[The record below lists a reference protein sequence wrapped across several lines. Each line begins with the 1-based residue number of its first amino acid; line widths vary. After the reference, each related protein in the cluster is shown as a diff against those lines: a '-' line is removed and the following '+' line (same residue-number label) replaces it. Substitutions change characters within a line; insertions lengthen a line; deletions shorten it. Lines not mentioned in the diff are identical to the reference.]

1 VKPLIDFDSII
12 YKAAWKHEDDLVL
25 AIEYAESFITKIEEK
40 FSEKPEIFLSG
51 PTNFR
56 YTVDPN
62 YKISRKDKPKP
73 VQYLPLRE
81 HFISKGAYV
90 SDGYE
95 ADDEV
100 GVRNG
105 VDCVICGIDKDL
117 NTIPGWKY
125 NYDKEELYN
134 VTEDEAALNFWA
146 QVCSGDASDD
156 IKGLPK
162 IGKVKALKLLEG
174 VDVKDYRRIVEDKYL
189 EVLGSDG
196 FLEFDKTA
204 RLVFIKQISLTT
216 EYYNIYP

>member
-1 VKPLIDFDSII
+1 MKPLIDFDSII

-25 AIEYAESFITKIEEK
+25 ATEYAESFVTRIEEK
-40 FSEKPEIFLSG
+40 FSKPEIFLSG
-51 PTNFR
+51 STNFR
-56 YTVDPN
+56 YSIDPD
-62 YKISRKDKPKP
+62 YKISRRNKPKP
-73 VQYLPLRE
+73 VQYYPLRDY
-81 HFISKGAYV
+81 FISKGAYV

-100 GVRNG
+100 GVRNC

-125 NYDKEELYN
+125 NYDKDTLYN
-134 VTEDEAALNFWA
+134 ITEDEAALNFWA
-146 QVCSGDASDD
+146 QVCSGDSSDS
-156 IKGLPK
+156 IKGLPG
-162 IGKVKALKLLEG
+162 IGIKKALKLLEG
-174 VDVKDYRRIVEDKYL
+174 VDVKDYRKTVENKYL